1 VETDNN
7 QNQKPDF
14 SDSTRQLL
22 DQLAK
27 EKEHR
32 DWLRA
37 KRKERMEYVRGWI
50 TWITAAW
57 VLKGLLWESFTGFMR
72 DHFR

>member
-1 VETDNN
+1 MDNN
-7 QNQKPDF
+7 KNQKAEF

-22 DQLAK
+22 DELAK

-32 DWLRA
+32 DWLRGR
-37 KRKERMEYVRGWI
+37 RKERMEYIRGWI

-57 VLKGLLWESFTGFMR
+57 VLKGLLWESFIGFVR